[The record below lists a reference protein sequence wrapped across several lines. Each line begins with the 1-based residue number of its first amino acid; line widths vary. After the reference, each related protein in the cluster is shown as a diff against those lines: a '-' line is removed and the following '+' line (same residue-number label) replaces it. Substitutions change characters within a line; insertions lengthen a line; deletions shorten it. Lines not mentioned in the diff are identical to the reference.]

1 MLIIKYFNDAY
12 ESYIN
17 GIETHIY
24 INKFIEN
31 CINIIN
37 PNKISYYS
45 LSNNSFINSR
55 ELKFNKTIVG
65 YFTVTFN
72 LTLSQ
77 EEESNY
83 HLFLTYLSLLIYNSK
98 NYIINNDNSLS
109 LMKSIFNSI
118 SVNIL
123 ITNDNLLIIYLNES
137 AKIFLKNINN
147 LNNNY
152 INVSILNFL
161 PHLQSLI
168 TNKFMKNKKIKLN
181 IDNYKI
187 CIIINSIE
195 YLNTKYNIF
204 TFNIID
210 KDISNN
216 SNTSNSIA
224 MLSHELRNPLQT
236 INLASALLTKKITD
250 NNQQINNQQLDN
262 QQLDNQQLNNQQLNK
277 YIKMISQS
285 SNEMKKI
292 INDILDLNKII
303 SNEMNLNIENININT
318 FIESIVSEITDI
330 YINNSHNINVN
341 INENVPTYIF
351 TDEIRLKQILI
362 NLITNSIKYSK
373 KSQKNNIKIN
383 ITYLES
389 NIYFE
394 IEDTGIGI
402 KEESISQLFEY
413 FGQTIE
419 SSERS
424 DSNGLGLFIS
434 QQLAHL
440 LGGEITIQSKYGEGS
455 KFTLI
460 HPIKLGYTFNINN
473 IFNPIINLNNNILI
487 VDDIENN
494 AILLKSI
501 LQNISLKYNC
511 NLTID
516 IALNG
521 EQSINLC
528 KINKYDLIFMDINM
542 GNIDGYTATRI
553 IKDNGYKNIV
563 IATTGNEN
571 TQLVKNN
578 YVYFDNILIKPFDDT
593 NILTI
598 LTKYN

>member
-17 GIETHIY
+17 GIESSIF
-24 INKFIEN
+24 INKFIDN
-31 CINIIN
+31 CINYIN
-37 PNKISYYS
+37 PNKFKYYS
-45 LSNNSFINSR
+45 LSNNSFTNSR

-65 YFTVTFN
+65 FFTATFN

-83 HLFLTYLSLLIYNSK
+83 NLFLTYLSLLLYNSK
-98 NYIINNDNSLS
+98 YYKIDNTNSLS
-109 LMKSIFNSI
+109 LMKNIFNSI
-118 SVNIL
+118 NTNIL
-123 ITNDNLLIIYLNES
+123 ITNDNLIITYLNES
-137 AKIFLKNINN
+137 AKIFLKNINVN
-147 LNNNY
+147 KNTY
-152 INVSILNFL
+152 INISLLNFL

-168 TNKFMKNKKIKLN
+168 SDKFMKNKKIKLN

-187 CIIINSIE
+187 YIIINTVE

-210 KDISNN
+210 KDIQNQ
-216 SNTSNSIA
+216 SNTSNQSNSIA

-236 INLASALLTKKITD
+236 IILASSLLSKN
-250 NNQQINNQQLDN
+250 NNQSF
-262 QQLDNQQLNNQQLNK
+262 NK
-277 YIKMISQS
+277 YVKMIIQS

-303 SNEMNLNIENININT
+303 SNEMNLNIENINIKL
-318 FIESIVSEITDI
+318 FIEHIINEINEI
-330 YINNSHNINVN
+330 YDLYNNNSHIINTNISD
-341 INENVPTYIF
+341 NVPTFIF
-351 TDEIRLKQILI
+351 TDEIRLKQILM
-362 NLITNSIKYSK
+362 NLINNAIKYSK

-383 ITYLES
+383 IKYLES
-389 NIYFE
+389 NIHFE
-394 IEDTGIGI
+394 VEDTGIGI
-402 KEESISQLFEY
+402 KEESINQLFEY

-419 SSERS
+419 SSERN
-424 DSNGLGLFIS
+424 DSNGLGLFIC
-434 QQLAHL
+434 QKLAHL

-473 IFNPIINLNNNILI
+473 IFNPIINLNKNILI

-494 AILLKSI
+494 AILLKTI

-511 NLTID
+511 NLSID
-516 IALNG
+516 VALNG

-528 KINKYDLIFMDINM
+528 KINAYDIIFMDINM

-563 IATTGNEN
+563 IATTGDEN
-571 TQLVKNN
+571 TQIVKND

-593 NILTI
+593 NILNI
-598 LTKYN
+598 LAKYN